1 MTIDIEYVSYDGLRI
16 RERNYS
22 SKLTTTRSKHYVL
35 EKQIDVPIYAISY
48 QPFFPVILDGIILSI
63 KNYTT
68 FFFSFAWTY
77 PKTFLT
83 TSVFLVNIITDNC
96 DT

>member
-1 MTIDIEYVSYDGLRI
+1 MTKVFMGETIHRKVPTHVVAI
-16 RERNYS
+16 
-22 SKLTTTRSKHYVL
+22 TFF

-68 FFFSFAWTY
+68 FYFSFAWTY
-77 PKTFLT
+77 PKPFFDHKCV
-83 TSVFLVNIITDNC
+83 SC
-96 DT
+96 EHYYG